1 MEHCA
6 DSKLEGHFDLKVAQA
21 NNRAG
26 RQQYLVTHLSD
37 LIRCFF
43 IAATDSNT
51 QLSIVGLESLERY
64 DNDVFRF

>member
-6 DSKLEGHFDLKVAQA
+6 DSKFDAHFNLKIARSCQQKKT
-21 NNRAG
+21 G
-26 RQQYLVTHLSD
+26 QYLVSHLGD

-51 QLSIVGLESLERY
+51 KLSIVGLKSLER
-64 DNDVFRF
+64 